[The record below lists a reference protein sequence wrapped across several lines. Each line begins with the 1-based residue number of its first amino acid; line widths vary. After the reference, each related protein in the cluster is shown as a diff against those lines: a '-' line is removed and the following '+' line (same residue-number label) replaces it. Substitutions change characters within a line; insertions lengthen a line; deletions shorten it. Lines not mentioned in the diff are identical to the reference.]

1 VSVKR
6 TVFVLTACA
15 FAAGWSLPAAAQV
28 LDLAQA
34 YRLASENDAN
44 IRASRAATEARAE
57 RVPQARSQ
65 LLPNVSANASAFR
78 NNLVSTVPGFG
89 NVPIVSH
96 LHYNSSSRSLT
107 LRQPIYRPFQMA
119 DYRQAKAQVEQAN
132 AELERDEQSLAV
144 RLTTAYLQL
153 LGAQDQLEL
162 VLAQKAAYQTQL
174 ESARKRFAGGAGTRT
189 DIDEAQA
196 RYDLAVAQELEAR
209 QNLGYTRQQLQSM
222 VVDPVKDIA
231 RIDEARLPL
240 VPPTPDSA
248 DQWIERAIA
257 TSPEVRALEAQ
268 RRAAQLEIDKARAGH
283 LPTLDA
289 VAQRS
294 ISDSDQVTSVNTR
307 YDQKAIGLQLSVP
320 LFSGG
325 YVSSQVRQ
333 AAAEL
338 RRTEES
344 LEALKRD
351 LALRVNKEYR
361 GVSEGVLRVRAL
373 EQAVRSAG
381 TAVESSRKSFQAGSR
396 TLVDILNAEGQ
407 YASAQRDLYDARYV
421 YLLSRIRLRALAGE
435 ADVGVI
441 DEANGWLKR

>member
-1 VSVKR
+1 MKR
-6 TVFVLTACA
+6 TVLLLTACA
-15 FAAGWSLPAAAQV
+15 VAAAWSVPAGAQV
-28 LDLAQA
+28 LDLARA

-65 LLPNVSANASAFR
+65 LLPNLSANASTFR
-78 NNLVSTVPGFG
+78 NSLVSTVPGFG
-89 NVPIVSH
+89 GVPIVSH
-96 LHYNSSSRSLT
+96 LHYNSSSRALT
-107 LRQPIYRPFQMA
+107 LRQPIYRPFQWA

-153 LGAQDQLEL
+153 LGAQDQVEL

-174 ESARKRFAGGAGTRT
+174 EAARKRFAGGAGTRT

-209 QNLGYTRQQLQSM
+209 QNLGYMRQQLQSM
-222 VVDPVKDIA
+222 VVEPVTDVA
-231 RIDEARLPL
+231 RIDEGRLPL

-248 DQWIERAIA
+248 DQWIERAVA
-257 TSPEVRALEAQ
+257 TSPEIRALDAQ

-294 ISDSDQVTSVNTR
+294 ISDSDNVTSVNTR
-307 YDQKAIGLQLSVP
+307 YDQKAVGLQLSVP
-320 LFSGG
+320 LFAGG

-338 RRTEES
+338 RRTEEA

-373 EQAVRSAG
+373 EQAVRSAA

-407 YASAQRDLYDARYV
+407 YASAQRDLFDARYV

>member
-1 VSVKR
+1 MKR
-6 TVFVLTACA
+6 TVLLLTACA
-15 FAAGWSLPAAAQV
+15 IAAAWSVPAGAQV

-65 LLPNVSANASAFR
+65 LLPNLSANASTFR
-78 NNLVSTVPGFG
+78 NSLVSTVPGFG
-89 NVPIVSH
+89 GVPIVSH
-96 LHYNSSSRSLT
+96 LHYNSSSRALT
-107 LRQPIYRPFQMA
+107 LRQPIYRPFQWA

-153 LGAQDQLEL
+153 LGAQDQVEL

-174 ESARKRFAGGAGTRT
+174 EAARKRFAGGAGTRT

-209 QNLGYTRQQLQSM
+209 QNLGYMRQQLQSM
-222 VVDPVKDIA
+222 VVEPVIDVA
-231 RIDEARLPL
+231 RIDAARLPL

-248 DQWIERAIA
+248 EQWIERAVA
-257 TSPEVRALEAQ
+257 TSPEIRALDAQ

-294 ISDSDQVTSVNTR
+294 ISDSDNVTSVNTR
-307 YDQKAIGLQLSVP
+307 YDQKAVGLQLSVP
-320 LFSGG
+320 LFAGG

-338 RRTEES
+338 RRTEEA

-373 EQAVRSAG
+373 EQAVKSAA

-407 YASAQRDLYDARYV
+407 YASAQRDLFDARYV

>member
-1 VSVKR
+1 MKR
-6 TVFVLTACA
+6 TVLLLTACA
-15 FAAGWSLPAAAQV
+15 MAAAWSVPAGAQV

-65 LLPNVSANASAFR
+65 LLPNLSANASTFR
-78 NNLVSTVPGFG
+78 NSLVSTVPGFG
-89 NVPIVSH
+89 GVPIVSH
-96 LHYNSSSRSLT
+96 LHYNSSSRALT
-107 LRQPIYRPFQMA
+107 LRQPIYRPFQWA

-153 LGAQDQLEL
+153 LGAQDQVEL

-174 ESARKRFAGGAGTRT
+174 EAARKRFAGGAGTRT

-209 QNLGYTRQQLQSM
+209 QNLGYMRQQLQSM
-222 VVDPVKDIA
+222 VVEPVIDVA
-231 RIDEARLPL
+231 RIDAARLPL

-248 DQWIERAIA
+248 EQWIERAVA
-257 TSPEVRALEAQ
+257 TSPEIRALDAQ

-294 ISDSDQVTSVNTR
+294 ISDSDNVTSVNTR
-307 YDQKAIGLQLSVP
+307 YDQKAVGLQLSVP
-320 LFSGG
+320 LFAGG

-338 RRTEES
+338 RRTEEA

-373 EQAVRSAG
+373 EQAVKSAA

-407 YASAQRDLYDARYV
+407 YASAQRDLFDARYV

>member
-1 VSVKR
+1 MKR
-6 TVFVLTACA
+6 TALVLTACA
-15 FAAGWSLPAAAQV
+15 VAAAWSLPAAAQV

-57 RVPQARSQ
+57 RLPQARSQ
-65 LLPNVSANASAFR
+65 LLPNVSASASAFR

-89 NVPIVSH
+89 GVPIVSH
-96 LHYNSSSRSLT
+96 LHYNSSSRALT

-196 RYDLAVAQELEAR
+196 RYDLSVAQELEAR

-222 VVDPVKDIA
+222 VVEPVSDIA

-240 VPPTPDSA
+240 APPTPDSA
-248 DQWIERAIA
+248 ERPSWRSTRREPA
-257 TSPEVRALEAQ
+257 TCPRWMRSRSGPSATATRSPASTRA
-268 RRAAQLEIDKARAGH
+268 
-283 LPTLDA
+283 T
-289 VAQRS
+289 
-294 ISDSDQVTSVNTR
+294 TR
-307 YDQKAIGLQLSVP
+307 KP
-320 LFSGG
+320 
-325 YVSSQVRQ
+325 
-333 AAAEL
+333 
-338 RRTEES
+338 
-344 LEALKRD
+344 
-351 LALRVNKEYR
+351 
-361 GVSEGVLRVRAL
+361 
-373 EQAVRSAG
+373 SAC
-381 TAVESSRKSFQAGSR
+381 S
-396 TLVDILNAEGQ
+396 
-407 YASAQRDLYDARYV
+407 
-421 YLLSRIRLRALAGE
+421 
-435 ADVGVI
+435 
-441 DEANGWLKR
+441 

>member
-1 VSVKR
+1 MKC
-6 TVFVLTACA
+6 TVLLLTACA
-15 FAAGWSLPAAAQV
+15 MAAAWSVPAGAQV
-28 LDLAQA
+28 LDLARA

-65 LLPNVSANASAFR
+65 LLPNLSANASTFR
-78 NNLVSTVPGFG
+78 NSLVSTVPGFG
-89 NVPIVSH
+89 GVPIVSH
-96 LHYNSSSRSLT
+96 LHYNSSSRALT
-107 LRQPIYRPFQMA
+107 LRQPIYRPFQWA

-153 LGAQDQLEL
+153 LGAQDQVEL

-174 ESARKRFAGGAGTRT
+174 EAARKRFAGGAGTRT

-209 QNLGYTRQQLQSM
+209 QNLGYMRQQLQSM
-222 VVDPVKDIA
+222 VVEPVTDVA
-231 RIDEARLPL
+231 RIDEGRLPL

-248 DQWIERAIA
+248 DQWIERAVA
-257 TSPEVRALEAQ
+257 TSPEIRALDAQ

-294 ISDSDQVTSVNTR
+294 ISDSDNVTSVNTR
-307 YDQKAIGLQLSVP
+307 YDQKAVGLQLSVP
-320 LFSGG
+320 LFAGG

-338 RRTEES
+338 RRTEEA

-373 EQAVRSAG
+373 EQAVRSAA
-381 TAVESSRKSFQAGSR
+381 TAVDSSRKSFQAGSR

-407 YASAQRDLYDARYV
+407 YASAQRDLFDARYV